1 MRNDDLASCLWAHD
15 VWGTI
20 SRNLLEIETCVQWT
34 TNRKW
39 PIGIRMVT
47 WLSRDPEKSRSW
59 PQYIWGPLSRQRLE
73 TRTLCQWSTYTKF
86 LLFLMCNCAVNWCDK
101 LRFLHLYSNNSGTVY
116 GLSTINFAIDVR
128 WTTGQLHFLAIVQAR
143 RFSLFG
149 HIARMPDKTDVKKIL
164 TAVPLENWRRSPIYP
179 SYYMDEDYPARP
191 EIQKPFRERSNR
203 HGWRVMFTFGAMHS

>member
-1 MRNDDLASCLWAHD
+1 VCN
-15 VWGTI
+15 GP
-20 SRNLLEIETCVQWT
+20 
-34 TNRKW
+34 
-39 PIGIRMVT
+39 PIGNDPLGFE
-47 WLSRDPEKSRSW
+47 WSRDCHVTQKGQGHDPNIFGAYYLDNGWRHGLGANGV
-59 PQYIWGPLSRQRLE
+59 PIGN
-73 TRTLCQWSTYTKF
+73 F

-101 LRFLHLYSNNSGTVY
+101 LRFLHLYSNNNGTVY

-149 HIARMPDKTDVKKIL
+149 HIARMPDETDVKKIL

-191 EIQKPFRERSNR
+191 EIQKPYHERSNR
-203 HGWRVMFTFGAMHS
+203 HGWRVMSTFGAMHS